1 MEQFLARLPSDDLTA
16 IVFFVLAFL
25 AGMIVWL
32 SLQWRLHRRT
42 EIEAVL
48 KQEMLNR
55 GMSADEIVRVLRA
68 PVSGGCAGAEEAD
81 DVPARSRTGQHARN
95 PV

>member
-1 MEQFLARLPSDDLTA
+1 MDNLLSRLASEDVVA

-32 SLQWRLHRRT
+32 TLQWRLHRRT

-48 KQEMLNR
+48 KQEMLHR
-55 GMSADEIVRVLRA
+55 GKSAGEIERVLRA
-68 PVSGGCAGAEEAD
+68 PQPPEPTS
-81 DVPARSRTGQHARN
+81 
-95 PV
+95 